1 MGLKLVRLAIFSAL
15 PMGGLGSLAAQSGS
29 LPVLRLVSA
38 TVGPISIVAGANGI
52 DQTVEAYNAGAG
64 TLSLSVSS
72 SVAWVTPSVGAPR
85 ACTTTTAATSCV
97 PLILGLNTASLAA
110 SATAYTGIVTV
121 TAPNTVDAPQTI
133 TVTVEIGGAVPSS
146 VIAYVPPYVAPP
158 AAASTVAVRFTLG
171 AASCP
176 HLNSCLTS
184 TVTTQDGANWLSLTL
199 SGAGSNTSTLPY
211 TINISPQP
219 SNTAGNSY
227 TGMIVTS
234 GSAFAPDNKTIAVT
248 MNVTTLPIIEALAPI
263 NVQVVEGGGTSST
276 SYELL
281 GNLGQGTLAISSV
294 TASGTGITATNAG
307 NISNGSGQSVPT
319 VSVTINSL
327 GLEPGPYTGSVTIVT
342 NAANSPT
349 VIPVTFQVV
358 ATEPTTIFYQGV
370 VDDAV
375 FGQDGLTLT
384 PGDVVALFGQQ
395 LSPQGGTAGPPPLPM
410 SLGSQTA
417 VTVNGEMAPL
427 YFASQGQINFQ
438 MPTDTPP
445 GTALVQ
451 VSTVLGQAPLAEI
464 FEQSNTVSV
473 QVAARAPRLLLLY
486 GTGGYGAI
494 VDASQGNGYNTLPIP
509 STVSEPN
516 FITHPAA
523 PGDVLVIYA
532 IGLGPTNPSVEA
544 GQPAPDGSAG
554 HPLARLTST
563 PTVVFGVDKDGL
575 QVPIS
580 VPPAQ
585 IQYAGL
591 SPYTA
596 GLYQVNVPIPQ
607 NCSPGTVQVSL
618 TFPDGTASNAVNIA
632 VQ

>member
-1 MGLKLVRLAIFSAL
+1 MGLKLVRLAIFPAL
-15 PMGGLGSLAAQSGS
+15 AMVGMSTLAAQSGS
-29 LPVLRLVSA
+29 LPMLRLVSA
-38 TVGPISIVAGANGI
+38 TVGPVSIIPGANGI
-52 DQTVEAYNAGAG
+52 SQTVEAYNAGAG
-64 TLSLSVSS
+64 TLLLSVSS
-72 SVAWVTPSVGAPR
+72 SVPWITPSVGTPR
-85 ACTTTTAATSCV
+85 ACTTTSAATSCV
-97 PLILGLNTASLAA
+97 PLIFGLNTASLAA

-133 TVTVEIGGAVPSS
+133 TVTVEIGGAVPST
-146 VIAYVPPYVAPP
+146 VIAYVAPYVAPP
-158 AAASTVAVRFTLG
+158 AAASTVAVPFTLG
-171 AASCP
+171 TASCP
-176 HLNSCLTS
+176 HLNGCLTG
-184 TVTTQDGANWLSLTL
+184 TITTQDGANWLSLTL
-199 SGAGSNTSTLPY
+199 SGAGSNSSTLPY
-211 TINISPQP
+211 AINITPTIT
-219 SNTAGNSY
+219 NVAGNTY
-227 TGMIVTS
+227 TGTIVTS
-234 GSAFAPDNKTIAVT
+234 GSAFAPDNKTTAVT
-248 MNVTTLPIIEALAPI
+248 MNVTTLPIVEALAPI
-263 NVQVVEGGGTSST
+263 NVQVVEGGGTSFT

-281 GNLGQGTLAISSV
+281 GNLGQGTLAISGV
-294 TASGTGITATNAG
+294 TASGTGITATSAG

-327 GLEPGPYTGSVTIVT
+327 GLEPGPYTGSVAIVT

-375 FGQDGLTLT
+375 FGQDGLTVT

-395 LSPQGGTAGPPPLPM
+395 LSPQGGTAGPPPLPT

-417 VTVNGEMAPL
+417 VTVNGETASL
-427 YFASQGQINFQ
+427 YFASDGQINFQ
-438 MPTDTPP
+438 MPMDTPL
-445 GTALVQ
+445 GMALVQ
-451 VSTVLGQAPLAEI
+451 VSTVLGQPPLASS

-494 VDASQGNGYNTLPIP
+494 VDASQGNGYNTLPVP
-509 STVSEPN
+509 STVSEPS
-516 FITHPAA
+516 FITKPAV
-523 PGDVLVIYA
+523 PGDVLEIYA
-532 IGLGPTNPSVEA
+532 IGLGPTSPSVES
-544 GQPAPDGSAG
+544 GHPAPDGSAG
-554 HPLARLTST
+554 HPLAQLTST
-563 PTVVFGVDKDGL
+563 PTAVFGVNNAGL
-575 QVPIS
+575 QVQIS

-591 SPYTA
+591 SPYSA

-607 NCSPGTVQVSL
+607 NCPPGTVQVWL

>member
-1 MGLKLVRLAIFSAL
+1 MGLKLVRLAIFPAL
-15 PMGGLGSLAAQSGS
+15 AMVGMSTLAAQSGS
-29 LPVLRLVSA
+29 LPMLRLVSA
-38 TVGPISIVAGANGI
+38 TVGPVSIIPGANGI
-52 DQTVEAYNAGAG
+52 SQTVEAYNAGAG
-64 TLSLSVSS
+64 TLLLSVSS
-72 SVAWVTPSVGAPR
+72 SVPWITPSVGTPR
-85 ACTTTTAATSCV
+85 ACTTTSAATSCV
-97 PLILGLNTASLAA
+97 PLIFGLNTASLAA

-133 TVTVEIGGAVPSS
+133 TVTVEIGGAVPS
-146 VIAYVPPYVAPP
+146 
-158 AAASTVAVRFTLG
+158 T
-171 AASCP
+171 ASCP
-176 HLNSCLTS
+176 HLNGCLTG
-184 TVTTQDGANWLSLTL
+184 TITTQDGANWLSLTL
-199 SGAGSNTSTLPY
+199 SGAGSNSSTLPY
-211 TINISPQP
+211 AINITPTIT
-219 SNTAGNSY
+219 NVAGNTY
-227 TGMIVTS
+227 TGTIVTS
-234 GSAFAPDNKTIAVT
+234 GSAFAPDNKTTAVT
-248 MNVTTLPIIEALAPI
+248 MNVTTLPIVEALAPI
-263 NVQVVEGGGTSST
+263 NVQVVEGGGTSFT

-281 GNLGQGTLAISSV
+281 GNLGQGTLAISGV
-294 TASGTGITATNAG
+294 TASGTGITATSAG

-327 GLEPGPYTGSVTIVT
+327 GLEPGPYTGSVAIVT

-375 FGQDGLTLT
+375 FGQDGLTVT

-395 LSPQGGTAGPPPLPM
+395 LSPQGGTAGPPPLPT

-417 VTVNGEMAPL
+417 VTVNGETASL
-427 YFASQGQINFQ
+427 YFASDGQINFQ
-438 MPTDTPP
+438 MPMDTPL
-445 GTALVQ
+445 GMALVQ
-451 VSTVLGQAPLAEI
+451 VSTVLGQPPLASS

-494 VDASQGNGYNTLPIP
+494 VDASQGNGYNTLPVP
-509 STVSEPN
+509 STVSEPS
-516 FITHPAA
+516 FITKPAV
-523 PGDVLVIYA
+523 PGDVLEIYA
-532 IGLGPTNPSVEA
+532 IGLGPTSPSVES
-544 GQPAPDGSAG
+544 GHPAPDGSAG
-554 HPLARLTST
+554 HPLAQLTST
-563 PTVVFGVDKDGL
+563 PTAVFGVNNAGL
-575 QVPIS
+575 QVQIS

-591 SPYTA
+591 SPYSA

-607 NCSPGTVQVSL
+607 NCPPGTVQVWL